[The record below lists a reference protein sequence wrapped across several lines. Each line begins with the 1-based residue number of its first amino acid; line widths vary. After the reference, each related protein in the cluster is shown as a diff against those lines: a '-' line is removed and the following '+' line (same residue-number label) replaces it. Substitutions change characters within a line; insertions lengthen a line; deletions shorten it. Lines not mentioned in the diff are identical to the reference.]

1 MSVKTIFYTLIGTIV
16 FLVCGT
22 LIVEFIN
29 ANTNG
34 NQFATDLRKSVMMAC
49 EYYSQESYRVSG
61 GASTANGDPI
71 IYEDA
76 GGNQVLTD
84 LDGSVVGE
92 FYKGSTPKEI
102 FDNLY
107 INYPNRT
114 EFETAMISDLSS
126 GSYITMIDN
135 TKDLMISPMNY
146 GITYMDK
153 GTLEKIAKWT
163 LCKNLTIK
171 NADASEM
178 LRSDWTSDGRLYINS
193 GGFLVDILNFEIS
206 NITYHKFNLTDAT
219 DRNDF
224 QTMTGYNIN
233 PLTDTKEVI
242 VADIQCSVPIKY
254 IGISFLG
261 RLLDMDIGGVD
272 GIGGAGGSG
281 PYNAGGLRDETTADP
296 YSYLG
301 SGGKMTR
308 MHGNIYYYTIS

>member
-1 MSVKTIFYTLIGTIV
+1 MSVKTIFFTLIGTIAV
-16 FLVCGT
+16 LICGT
-22 LIVEFIN
+22 LMIEFIN
-29 ANTNG
+29 ANMNG

-61 GASTANGDPI
+61 GTSTANGDPI
-71 IYEDA
+71 TYVDDTGA
-76 GGNQVLTD
+76 NQVLTD
-84 LDGSVVGE
+84 VDGSVVGE
-92 FYKGSTPKEI
+92 FYEGSTPKDI

-107 INYPNRT
+107 INAPNRG
-114 EFETAMISDLSS
+114 EFEHAMISDISS
-126 GSYITMIDN
+126 GSYIDKIDD

-171 NADASEM
+171 NADAAEM
-178 LRSDWTSDGRLYINS
+178 LRTDWTSDGRLYINS

-206 NITYHKFNLTDAT
+206 DITYHKFDLTDAT
-219 DRNDF
+219 DRSNF
-224 QTMTGYNIN
+224 QAMTGYNIN
-233 PLTDTKEVI
+233 TLTDTDEVI

-272 GIGGAGGSG
+272 GINGAGGSG
-281 PYNAGGLRDETTADP
+281 PYNAGGLEEETTADP
-296 YSYLG
+296 FLG
-301 SGGKMTR
+301 SSGNMTR
-308 MHGNIYYYTIS
+308 MHGNIYYYTVS